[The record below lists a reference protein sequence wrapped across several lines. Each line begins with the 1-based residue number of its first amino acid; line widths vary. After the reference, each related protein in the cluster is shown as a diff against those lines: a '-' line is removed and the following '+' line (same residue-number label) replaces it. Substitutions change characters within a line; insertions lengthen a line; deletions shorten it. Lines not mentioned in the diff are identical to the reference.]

1 MISINS
7 PTINLQ
13 DTFLVLGE
21 KRFHYIWLRDHCL
34 CPKCYDPS
42 SRQKISNLGD
52 LAHDIKP
59 FSVQWQDNQL
69 LINWDKDSSH
79 QSIFTLSWLL
89 DRAYDPKP
97 KTESSSQRIL
107 WDRGWLEAQKIEWP
121 NYCPDNQKTWR
132 DLLDQLG
139 FVVLRNVP
147 IENLEALLLSIGPI
161 YELAKFGNFSTVKP
175 VLTSSNLS
183 SDLSMSSEG
192 YALSPHTDL
201 TYLNAPPVVQ
211 IQYCVENNV
220 SGGDS
225 IIVDGLRLVEDFK
238 KIHPDYFQVLTNTPV
253 KFKQLIVR
261 WNYLF
266 CRTRP
271 IIELNNQ
278 NEVTAIY
285 FSHKNIDIDLPFEK
299 TKIFYEA
306 FYTFLKYLNNPDYQT
321 YYRLQKGDC
330 LFIDNS
336 QLLHGRKKF
345 DSRSGNRHLE
355 VAFIEWDYFHGLKNF
370 QSASIK

>member
-1 MISINS
+1 MSINS
-7 PTINLQ
+7 PTINLE

-52 LAHDIKP
+52 LTDDIKP

-79 QSIFTLSWLL
+79 QSIFSLSWLL
-89 DRAYDPKP
+89 DHAYDPTP
-97 KTESSSQRIL
+97 KTELSSQRIL

-121 NYCPDNQKTWR
+121 NYCTDNEKTWC
-132 DLLDQLG
+132 DLLDKLG

-147 IENLEALLLSIGPI
+147 IENLEPLLLSIGPI

-175 VLTSSNLS
+175 VPTSSNLS

-201 TYLNAPPVVQ
+201 TFLNAPPVVQ
-211 IQYCVENNV
+211 IQYCVENDV

-225 IIVDGLRLVEDFK
+225 IIVDGLRVTTDFRK
-238 KIHPDYFQVLTNTPV
+238 NHPDYFDILANTPV
-253 KFKQLIVR
+253 KFKQLIAR
-261 WNYLF
+261 
-266 CRTRP
+266 
-271 IIELNNQ
+271 
-278 NEVTAIY
+278 
-285 FSHKNIDIDLPFEK
+285 
-299 TKIFYEA
+299 
-306 FYTFLKYLNNPDYQT
+306 
-321 YYRLQKGDC
+321 
-330 LFIDNS
+330 
-336 QLLHGRKKF
+336 
-345 DSRSGNRHLE
+345 
-355 VAFIEWDYFHGLKNF
+355 
-370 QSASIK
+370 

>member
-1 MISINS
+1 MLSINS

-13 DTFLVLGE
+13 DKFLVLEE

-42 SRQKISNLGD
+42 SRQKTSNLGD
-52 LAHDIKP
+52 LTHDIKP

-69 LINWDKDSSH
+69 LINWDELSEH
-79 QSIFTLSWLL
+79 QSIFSLSWLL

-97 KTESSSQRIL
+97 KPESSSQRIV

-121 NYCPDNQKTWR
+121 NYCADNQKTWR
-132 DLLDQLG
+132 DLLDKLG

-175 VLTSSNLS
+175 VPTSSNLS

-192 YALSPHTDL
+192 YALSPHTDM

-211 IQYCVENNV
+211 IQYCVENDA

-225 IIVDGLRLVEDFK
+225 IIVDGLRVTADFSK
-238 KIHPDYFQVLTNTPV
+238 NHPDYFQILTNTPV
-253 KFKQLIVR
+253 RFKQLIAR

-266 CRTRP
+266 CRKRP
-271 IIELNNQ
+271 IIELNDK
-278 NEVTAIY
+278 NEVNAIY
-285 FSHKNIDIDLPFEK
+285 FSHKNIEIDLPFEK
-299 TKIFYEA
+299 AEIFYEA
-306 FYTFLKYLNNPDYQT
+306 LYTFIKYLNNPDYQT
-321 YYRLQKGDC
+321 CYLLEKGDC

-336 QLLHGRKKF
+336 QVLHGRKKF
-345 DSRSGNRHLE
+345 NSRSGNRHLE
-355 VAFIEWDYFHGLKNF
+355 VAFIEWDYFHGLKNL

>member
-1 MISINS
+1 MISIKS
-7 PTINLQ
+7 PIIDLQ
-13 DTFLVLGE
+13 DAFLVLQGQ
-21 KRFHYIWLRDHCL
+21 RFHYLWLRDHCL

-42 SRQKISNLGD
+42 SQQKMSNVEYLTPD
-52 LAHDIKP
+52 SKP
-59 FSVQWQDNQL
+59 FSVQLQNNQL
-69 LINWDKDSSH
+69 LINWDELSGH
-79 QSIFTLSWLL
+79 QSIFPISWLL
-89 DRAYDPKP
+89 DHAYDPTPKP
-97 KTESSSQRIL
+97 ELSNQRIT
-107 WDRGWLEAQKIEWP
+107 WDQKWLEARKIEWP
-121 NYCPDNQKTWR
+121 NYCADNQKTWR
-132 DLLDQLG
+132 DLLNKLG
-139 FVVLRNVP
+139 FVVLQNVP
-147 IENLEALLLSIGPI
+147 MENLESLLLSIGPI

-175 VLTSSNLS
+175 VPNSSNLA
-183 SDLSMSSEG
+183 SDLSMSSAG
-192 YALSPHTDL
+192 HGLSPHTDL

-238 KIHPDYFQVLTNTPV
+238 KVHPDYFQVLTNTPV

-355 VAFIEWDYFHGLKNF
+355 VAFIEWDYFHGLKYF

>member
-1 MISINS
+1 
-7 PTINLQ
+7 
-13 DTFLVLGE
+13 
-21 KRFHYIWLRDHCL
+21 
-34 CPKCYDPS
+34 
-42 SRQKISNLGD
+42 
-52 LAHDIKP
+52 
-59 FSVQWQDNQL
+59 
-69 LINWDKDSSH
+69 
-79 QSIFTLSWLL
+79 
-89 DRAYDPKP
+89 PKP
-97 KTESSSQRIL
+97 ELSNQRIT
-107 WDRGWLEAQKIEWP
+107 WDQESLEAQKIEWP
-121 NYCPDNQKTWR
+121 NYCADNQKKWR
-132 DLLDQLG
+132 NLLNKLG

-147 IENLEALLLSIGPI
+147 IENLESLLLSIGPI

-175 VLTSSNLS
+175 VPTSSNLA

-201 TYLNAPPVVQ
+201 SYLNAPPVVQ
-211 IQYCVENNV
+211 IQYCAENDV

-225 IIVDGLRLVEDFK
+225 IIVDGLRVVADFRK
-238 KIHPDYFQVLTNTPV
+238 NYPDYFQILTNTPV
-253 KFKQLIVR
+253 KFKQLIAR

-271 IIELNNQ
+271 IIELNDQ

-285 FSHKNIDIDLPFEK
+285 FSHKNIEIDLPFEN
-299 TKIFYEA
+299 TKKFYEA
-306 FYTFLKYLNNPDYQT
+306 FYTFSNYLNNPDYQT
-321 YYRLQKGDC
+321 YYHLQKGDC